1 MIKYGIL
8 EVVAKMTL
16 TVIIFVHK
24 GWLESDR
31 IKSEFIK
38 ITKPFYKKTM
48 TLSGKVVWR
57 NDRSIR
63 LLVGPVVGGNNN
75 ANGNKIVGSWL
86 DCNFLEST
94 WYINWTVISSS

>member
-24 GWLESDR
+24 ECLESDR

-38 ITKPFYKKTM
+38 ITRPFYKKTM
-48 TLSGKVVWR
+48 TLSGKVV
-57 NDRSIR
+57 
-63 LLVGPVVGGNNN
+63 
-75 ANGNKIVGSWL
+75 
-86 DCNFLEST
+86 
-94 WYINWTVISSS
+94 